1 MNKKTLLSALL
12 IASALVTGLGCGQGF
27 TTANQAGVA
36 DGTDQGSQGTDGG
49 NQGADSAA
57 EAEFQKVDMKGWISG
72 GSETDTLSIDID
84 KPNKALLLR
93 LPLGMNG
100 NIELTEAE
108 VPSLPGVRFYT
119 YEDSANAKT
128 YMVISVPLKY
138 VVRGVG
144 NTLPPNK
151 LPNGDALPQI
161 PSGELPSLAVAVGN
175 SKNTKM
181 YLYVGVNVVGVYVET
196 PFDPFIKAT
205 FSVKNQTKTKV
216 LGYFSTIPAKGSY
229 QGGFFLSST
238 IPNEIALILEKVL
251 P

>member
-1 MNKKTLLSALL
+1 MKLKTLFSAMLLTLS
-12 IASALVTGLGCGQGF
+12 VGCGQGF
-27 TTANQAGVA
+27 TAASLNSNIPGT
-36 DGTDQGSQGTDGG
+36 GTDQGSQGTGG
-49 NQGADSAA
+49 GQQDNSADQAYQSM
-57 EAEFQKVDMKGWISG
+57 EMKGWISG
-72 GSETDTLSIDID
+72 GSESDTLSIDID

-100 NIELTEAE
+100 NVEITEAE
-108 VPSLPGVRFYT
+108 VPQLPGVKFYT
-119 YEDSANAKT
+119 YDDPNNGKT
-128 YMVISVPLKY
+128 YMVISVPFTY
-138 VVRGVG
+138 VIRGV
-144 NTLPPNK
+144 NTLPPTK

-161 PSGELPSLAVAVGN
+161 PSGELPSLAVPVGH
-175 SKNTKM
+175 SKDVKM

-196 PFDPFIKAT
+196 PFDPYIKAT
-205 FSVKNQTKTKV
+205 FSIKNQAKTKV